1 MADLVKKLTPKDAIK
16 FAKNIALE
24 IKEDLAQEAVK
35 APQKIIKLPTEWI
48 CPVCKDPS
56 RMLYCRDRCEP
67 CYKKLRRQERRQESL
82 KKASKNYE
90 EMTINEIAQCKE
102 LHVRLQDTLIKYKLH
117 EQHLQRTN
125 TSFLKQTKELEL
137 IYEFIHTE
145 AIQSPG
151 IESRLREF
159 LVGNVPKL
167 LPMAPQE

>member
-1 MADLVKKLTPKDAIK
+1 MADLVKKLTPKEAIK

-24 IKEDLAQEAVK
+24 IKEDLAQERA
-35 APQKIIKLPTEWI
+35 TEWI

-151 IESRLREF
+151 IESRLRAF